1 MKRLIY
7 SIIVFIVSICLFY
20 PRAGS
25 TEINNLPLLLVI
37 LFLIF
42 SYFVY
47 RFFKFLFIVF
57 KLKVTLRK
65 KDFKIKRIHF
75 LFSKGYIIAENREQV
90 LDICLLFRKRRYYR
104 YHFSNDKTIEFFK
117 TSRSVALTSKRGSIA
132 RGEVYT
138 RCVGKQ
144 KLKWYEDA
152 EKRFILFDK
161 MPNEITDSV
170 KKENIGV
177 GEKICGS
184 NVYIFDLK
192 TLEKLLN
199 EV

>member
-7 SIIVFIVSICLFY
+7 CIILFIVSICLFY

-42 SYFVY
+42 SYCIY
-47 RFFKFLFIVF
+47 RFFKFLFIAF
-57 KLKVTLRK
+57 KLKAVLK
-65 KDFKIKRIHF
+65 KKRFEIKRIRF
-75 LFSKGYIIAENREQV
+75 LFSKAYLIAKNREQV

-144 KLKWYEDA
+144 KLKWHEDA

-177 GEKICGS
+177 GEKICES

>member
-7 SIIVFIVSICLFY
+7 CIIVFIVSICLFY

-75 LFSKGYIIAENREQV
+75 LFSKAYLIAKNREQ
-90 LDICLLFRKRRYYR
+90 I
-104 YHFSNDKTIEFFK
+104 
-117 TSRSVALTSKRGSIA
+117 
-132 RGEVYT
+132 
-138 RCVGKQ
+138 
-144 KLKWYEDA
+144 
-152 EKRFILFDK
+152 
-161 MPNEITDSV
+161 
-170 KKENIGV
+170 
-177 GEKICGS
+177 
-184 NVYIFDLK
+184 
-192 TLEKLLN
+192 
-199 EV
+199 

>member
-1 MKRLIY
+1 M
-7 SIIVFIVSICLFY
+7 
-20 PRAGS
+20 
-25 TEINNLPLLLVI
+25 
-37 LFLIF
+37 
-42 SYFVY
+42 
-47 RFFKFLFIVF
+47 
-57 KLKVTLRK
+57 
-65 KDFKIKRIHF
+65 
-75 LFSKGYIIAENREQV
+75 
-90 LDICLLFRKRRYYR
+90 
-104 YHFSNDKTIEFFK
+104 
-117 TSRSVALTSKRGSIA
+117 
-132 RGEVYT
+132 
-138 RCVGKQ
+138 GKQ
-144 KLKWYEDA
+144 KLKWDEDA

>member
-1 MKRLIY
+1 M
-7 SIIVFIVSICLFY
+7 FIVS
-20 PRAGS
+20 
-25 TEINNLPLLLVI
+25 
-37 LFLIF
+37 
-42 SYFVY
+42 
-47 RFFKFLFIVF
+47 
-57 KLKVTLRK
+57 KLKAVLK
-65 KDFKIKRIHF
+65 KKRFEIKRIRF
-75 LFSKGYIIAENREQV
+75 LFSKAYLIAENREQI
-90 LDICLLFRKRRYYR
+90 LDICLLFRKKRYYR
-104 YHFSNDKTIEFFK
+104 YHFSNDKTIELFK
-117 TSRSVALTSKRGSIA
+117 TSSSVTLTSKSGSIA

-144 KLKWYEDA
+144 KLKWDEDA

-161 MPNEITDSV
+161 MSNEITDSV